1 MRKECYTDEHGVQVE
16 KIIDEPSDRRK
27 CKYNDAKKVGRN
39 KEELKKIIDEYNA
52 KH

>member
-1 MRKECYTDEHGVQVE
+1 MRKIIKNNNEV
-16 KIIDEPSDRRK
+16 IIDEPSDRRRP
-27 CKYNDAKKVGRN
+27 KYNDAKKVGRN